1 MFEAS
6 GAAAALGSALRATA
20 RGGTLVQVGNLPG
33 TPVPAVLGD
42 LVTREITWIGSYRFI
57 DEITD
62 AVQAMHEG
70 LNLSPLITHTFK
82 IDQAA
87 EAIAVAGDR
96 STAQRQ
102 SHAAAE
108 LILDPC
114 RRHPSGHTPSRRA
127 HISDI
132 NSPTKVG

>member
-1 MFEAS
+1 MGADQILDLSAGDSLPADAELVFEAS

-70 LNLSPLITHTFK
+70 LNLAPLITHTFK

-87 EAIAVAGDR
+87 EAIAAR
-96 STAQRQ
+96 RRP
-102 SHAAAE
+102 SHRPAAKS
-108 LILDPC
+108 C
-114 RRHPSGHTPSRRA
+114 CS
-127 HISDI
+127 
-132 NSPTKVG
+132 